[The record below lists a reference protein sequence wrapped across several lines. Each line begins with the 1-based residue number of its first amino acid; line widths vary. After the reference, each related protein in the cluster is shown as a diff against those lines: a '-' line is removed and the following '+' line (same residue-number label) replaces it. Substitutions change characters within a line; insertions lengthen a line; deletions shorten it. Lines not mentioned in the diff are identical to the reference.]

1 MMFYKYIFLCELN
14 SVYYIYMVS
23 CYIAAGPHRCVRTD
37 AYPSA
42 QCSKTCKWAFPTQNV
57 GTEFPTNSGSQHQ
70 GWGLW
75 WDCVYLSLSFAQC
88 EIVQPVSMFFFP
100 PPREHCFIY
109 SCEFGMFLG
118 GQHPVASPPATRT
131 CLYFYAYFNAEFS
144 MCVFI
149 WFFYVLNSTLHK
161 GIRCCVKNN

>member
-1 MMFYKYIFLCELN
+1 MCQN
-14 SVYYIYMVS
+14 
-23 CYIAAGPHRCVRTD
+23 RC
-37 AYPSA
+37 
-42 QCSKTCKWAFPTQNV
+42 
-57 GTEFPTNSGSQHQ
+57 
-70 GWGLW
+70 
-75 WDCVYLSLSFAQC
+75 LSLSPVFQDMQMSLSHTKCGYWVSYQLWVTAPGVGIMVRLC
-88 EIVQPVSMFFFP
+88 LPVSFFCPMWNRSASFYVFFP
-100 PPREHCFIY
+100 PPKEHCFIY